1 MLRENNKEN
10 KMFEIKKNVEEMAI
24 TKKIEEVKLFIISF
38 FEFIIFKIV
47 SKWKAIK
54 KLKGII
60 IIVERINIFLIMNL
74 IFSTFPLIQS
84 LDNSGKAAEI
94 IIEGKKEIIVEIIWE
109 K

>member
-1 MLRENNKEN
+1 MFRENNKEN
-10 KMFEIKKNVEEMAI
+10 KMFENKKNVDEIAT

-54 KLKGII
+54 KIRGII
-60 IIVERINIFLIMNL
+60 IIVENINKFLIMKF
-74 IFSTFPLIQS
+74 IFSTFPLIKS